1 MNDTVL
7 FISAYNST
15 SYKFTNWILQKIRRL
30 SPFSKKEKIQSLL
43 EKHHLSFVATDE
55 NIISVEGKANVE
67 TCYDYIHQETTFSFK
82 SKNISNN
89 NSDTIPPMKDTRF
102 YMSLRHAQSVL
113 VDERY
118 FTINF
123 TFCLE
128 PFLVWIDGRMY
139 QVDASTFMMN
149 DVLFVIF
156 KIIDY
161 KTGKPLTKDD
171 VGAKAK
177 NYNLLIADKYQ
188 FFDENQPTPIAMKIS
203 EIVYENIYDFLYELS
218 NKSLA
223 AKEYSFVHDTLVF
236 SNNIK
241 NVSEYFCKLIG
252 IKKPIS
258 KIKDISTLD
267 AYRYYPQDGCSVITH
282 IDYDNFDAILYAAIV
297 LEAIKLYIHIFQITN
312 LEDETDIHRTIRND
326 IYLQNLFCSP
336 NFPIMTYNLLNYIRE
351 SESYKKHSEALQLK
365 IAYLSAQN
373 ELKKN
378 RNATILNVL
387 LYVISL
393 LGAIGT
399 LDVIEQ
405 QFAIPFEYSFIVI
418 TILFLLGLIWWIIEY
433 RNNKSL

>member
-1 MNDTVL
+1 MN
-7 FISAYNST
+7 
-15 SYKFTNWILQKIRRL
+15 
-30 SPFSKKEKIQSLL
+30 
-43 EKHHLSFVATDE
+43 
-55 NIISVEGKANVE
+55 
-67 TCYDYIHQETTFSFK
+67 
-82 SKNISNN
+82 
-89 NSDTIPPMKDTRF
+89 
-102 YMSLRHAQSVL
+102 LRHAQSVL

-123 TFCLE
+123 TFWLE

-139 QVDASTFMMN
+139 QVDAGTFMMN
-149 DVLFVIF
+149 SVLFVVF
-156 KIIDY
+156 EIIDY

-171 VGAKAK
+171 VGAKAE

-188 FFDENQPTPIAMKIS
+188 FFDESQPTPIAMKIP
-203 EIVYENIYDFLYELS
+203 EIVYERISDFLCELS
-218 NKSLA
+218 NKSLVP
-223 AKEYSFVHDTLVF
+223 KEYSFVHDTLVF
-236 SNNIK
+236 SNNIED
-241 NVSEYFCKLIG
+241 VSEYFCKLIG
-252 IKKPIS
+252 VKKPIS
-258 KIKDISTLD
+258 KIKDISTLE

-282 IDYDNFDAILYAAIV
+282 FDYDNFDAILYPAIV
-297 LEAIKLYIHIFQITN
+297 LEAIKLYIHVFQTTN

-336 NFPIMTYNLLNYIRE
+336 NLPIVTHNLLNYIRE
-351 SESYKKHSEALQLK
+351 SEPYKKHSEALQLK

-378 RNATILNVL
+378 RNATVLNVL

-405 QFAIPFEYSFIVI
+405 HFGVPFEHSFIVI
-418 TILFLLGLIWWIIEY
+418 TILFVLGLIWWVIEY